1 MSGVTNMFGMMN
13 LSPMIS
19 NWCEKYQK
27 IITQELTTTNLVLYM
42 TYKKTAENADLENK
56 YDKRTFG
63 KNMKLD
69 IF

>member
-19 NWCEKYQK
+19 NWCAKYQK

-42 TYKKTAENADLENK
+42 TNQKIAKNADLENK
-56 YDKRTFG
+56 YDKRTLG
-63 KNMKLD
+63 QNMKLD
-69 IF
+69 IL